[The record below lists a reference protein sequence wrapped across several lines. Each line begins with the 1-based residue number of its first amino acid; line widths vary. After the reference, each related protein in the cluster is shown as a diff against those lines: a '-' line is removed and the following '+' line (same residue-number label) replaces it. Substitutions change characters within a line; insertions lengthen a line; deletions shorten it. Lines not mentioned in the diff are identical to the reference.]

1 MTKNDLIDPEQHAR
15 ITRRGQRIAQIA
27 QRVEIGDEERGK
39 GGAEALL
46 YLADAIARVA
56 ATSQDPRLALKT
68 VVSLF
73 DKIDDDWFAKQPK
86 EGPISVASANQLL
99 ADTAYEIAL
108 GRDVLG
114 ADPGRGAA
122 IALGILTDA
131 IVLVAALNSDPR
143 RIIEHVVHR
152 LDETDVDA
160 VRREQLK

>member
-1 MTKNDLIDPEQHAR
+1 VTDNDPEQHAR
-15 ITRRGQRIAQIA
+15 ITRRGQQISQIA
-27 QRVEIGDEERGK
+27 QRMELGDEERGR

-73 DKIDDDWFAKQPK
+73 DKIDDAWFAKQPK
-86 EGPISVASANQLL
+86 EGPVVVARANQLL
-99 ADTAYEIAL
+99 SDTAFEIAL
-108 GRDVLG
+108 GHDVSG
-114 ADPGRGAA
+114 ADPGRVAA

-131 IVLVAALNSDPR
+131 VVNVAALNSQPR
-143 RIIEHVVHR
+143 QIIGHVVRR
-152 LDETDVDA
+152 LNEVDVDA